1 MLTSYYQFTNEN
13 FFNRKTLYDKINDKI
28 LKYDK
33 SSLRGKYELLKMD
46 IHKLTNKYQNYVSVI
61 NSYLKKN
68 NNKKKYEKQLLK
80 IFKLISIK
88 LFESYIILTLIN
100 NSKKVEDK
108 WLLDQMKSIE
118 SIINNLNGYY
128 FPNDNIFDI
137 ISLLNVIFYRIDDN
151 KIIIEK
157 KFEPHYYSTFN
168 NRYIFFMKKN
178 KNKNKDIENLDPFD
192 EDIWD

>member
-61 NSYLKKN
+61 KSYLNKN

-100 NSKKVEDK
+100 DSKKVEDK

-118 SIINNLNGYY
+118 SIISNLSGYY
-128 FPNDNIFDI
+128 FPNDKIFDI
-137 ISLLNVIFYRIDDN
+137 ISLLNVIFYRIDNN
-151 KIIIEK
+151 KIIVEK
-157 KFEPHYYSTFN
+157 NSNYY
-168 NRYIFFMKKN
+168 RFFMKKN
-178 KNKNKDIENLDPFD
+178 KKNKNKDIEILDPFD